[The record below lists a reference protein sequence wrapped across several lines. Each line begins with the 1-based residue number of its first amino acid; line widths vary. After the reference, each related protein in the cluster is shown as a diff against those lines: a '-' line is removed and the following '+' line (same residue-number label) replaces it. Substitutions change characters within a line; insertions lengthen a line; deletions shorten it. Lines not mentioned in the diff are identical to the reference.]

1 MSKLH
6 GLKRWLPNCTV
17 PAACKGRSGPWHR
30 PQLAMERGFALLLG
44 LALVVGTANGAELP
58 KAPFGAERGP
68 GGQITL
74 DVLTFNT
81 FLLPV
86 LPDSQ
91 DIRAPLMADHLKGYD
106 VVLLQEAYS
115 NRHREMVLDGLAD
128 DYPYQSEVLGRDRW
142 LAQDGGVVIL
152 SKWPI
157 EDQGERLFGPLCQ
170 SRDCWADKG
179 VLYARI
185 NKLGRRFHVFATH
198 LQSRSAG
205 RAIRQQQMA
214 IIRDFIDD
222 LDLPEDEPVLI
233 GGDLNTDRFTDEATG
248 AFTRMLGILGAVL
261 PGPPRSLSPA
271 GRHTAGLWPVAQ
283 LTPAEASIG
292 VARSLVDSLPTTREA
307 VLPFVLA
314 KNREQIDPC
323 CMNRIVSL
331 AALGFVEE
339 GINVERQCEHLQ
351 PSVLSSRPCF
361 LRAVPIEFQAV
372 AIRVAQV

>member
-1 MSKLH
+1 MSMLR
-6 GLKRWLPNCTV
+6 GLRRRLPDC
-17 PAACKGRSGPWHR
+17 
-30 PQLAMERGFALLLG
+30 MERGFALLLG
-44 LALVVGTANGAELP
+44 LALVAGTANGAELP
-58 KAPFGAERGP
+58 KAPLGAERGP
-68 GGQITL
+68 GGQITF

-91 DIRAPLMADHLKGYD
+91 DVRAPLMAGHLKGYD

-115 NRHREMVLDGLAD
+115 DRHRAMVLDGLAD

-170 SRDCWADKG
+170 SGDCWADKG

-214 IIRDFIDD
+214 IIRDIIDD

-248 AFTRMLGILGAVL
+248 AFTRMRGILEAVL
-261 PGPPRSLSPA
+261 PGPPR
-271 GRHTAGLWPVAQ
+271 GRGYEPT
-283 LTPAEASIG
+283 
-292 VARSLVDSLPTTREA
+292 RSGRLIDY
-307 VLPFVLA
+307 VLYE
-314 KNREQIDPC
+314 KN
-323 CMNRIVSL
+323 
-331 AALGFVEE
+331 
-339 GINVERQCEHLQ
+339 HLQ
-351 PSVLSSRPCF
+351 PIEAFNAVVPVVSNGLPLSDHS
-361 LRAVPIEFQAV
+361 AVHGHFVFGHAREPAQARETGDLE
-372 AIRVAQV
+372 ALN